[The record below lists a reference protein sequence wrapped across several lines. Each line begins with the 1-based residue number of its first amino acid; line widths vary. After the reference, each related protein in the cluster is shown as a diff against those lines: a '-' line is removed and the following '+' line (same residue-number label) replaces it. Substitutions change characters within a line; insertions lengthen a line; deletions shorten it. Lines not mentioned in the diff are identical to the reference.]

1 MSRPVAFILTLAIG
15 LLVALQPPAN
25 ADLAKHVGDL
35 GAALVSLLIAAVVI
49 GVLLLAFGQ
58 PARLSGITG
67 FRPEHVLGGL
77 GGALVVYI
85 GLVAVRP
92 LGVGGVIALLVAAQL
107 AGSLVIDRFGWFGVP
122 QVALSAG
129 RLGGMALVIAGT
141 LLITRT

>member
-1 MSRPVAFILTLAIG
+1 MSRTVAFILTLAIG
-15 LLVALQPPAN
+15 LLIALQPPAN

-35 GAALVSLLIAAVVI
+35 GAALVSLLIAVVII
-49 GVLLLAFGQ
+49 GVLLLVFGQ

-67 FRPEHVLGGL
+67 VRPEHILGGL

-107 AGSLVIDRFGWFGVP
+107 VGSLVIDRFGWFGVQ
-122 QVALSAG
+122 QVGLSSG
-129 RLGGMALVIAGT
+129 RLAGLALVIAGT
-141 LLITRT
+141 LLITRA